1 MCKSTVDTSIINC
14 QCDRGSAV
22 DPLVIPDWL
31 SQVGDEIHANKLR
44 HGWKVTTSEDWE
56 DQHEI
61 PAVLALIHSEV
72 SEALEAFRK
81 NNKANFQ
88 EELADIGIRLIGLS
102 HGMGIDLKAAILAKV
117 EKNRTREHR
126 HGGKRV

>member
-1 MCKSTVDTSIINC
+1 MSVIDESGCTGYGVVERQVDS
-14 QCDRGSAV
+14 
-22 DPLVIPDWL
+22 LVIPDWMA
-31 SQVGDEIHANKLR
+31 QIGDEIHANKLR

-56 DQHEI
+56 DKHEI
-61 PAVLALIHSEV
+61 PAVLMLIVSEV
-72 SEALEAFRK
+72 AEALEAFRK
-81 NNKANFQ
+81 GDRVNFD
-88 EELADIGIRLIGLS
+88 EELADVGIRLIGLS

>member
-1 MCKSTVDTSIINC
+1 MSVIDESGCIGYGEVGRVDS
-14 QCDRGSAV
+14 
-22 DPLVIPDWL
+22 LVIPDWMT
-31 SQVGDEIHANKLR
+31 QIGDEIHANKLR
-44 HGWKVTTSEDWE
+44 HGWKITTSDAWT

-61 PAVLALIHSEV
+61 PAVLMLITSEV
-72 SEALEAFRK
+72 AEALEAFRK
-81 NNKANFQ
+81 DDRPNFE
-88 EELADIGIRLIGLS
+88 EELADVAIRLIGLS

>member
-1 MCKSTVDTSIINC
+1 MCKSTVDTSTTNC
-14 QCDRGSAV
+14 RCEKGSAV

-31 SQVGDEIHANKLR
+31 AQVGDEIHANKLR

-72 SEALEAFRK
+72 LEALEAFRK
-81 NNKANFQ
+81 NDKANFQ

>member
-1 MCKSTVDTSIINC
+1 MSNTMFPINHALNGGDDC
-14 QCDRGSAV
+14 PTECG
-22 DPLVIPDWL
+22 DWL
-31 SQVGDEIHANKLR
+31 SDVGAEIHANKLR

-81 NNKANFQ
+81 NDRANFE

-102 HGMGIDLKAAILAKV
+102 HGMGIDLKTAIFEKV
-117 EKNRTREHR
+117 RRNRVREYR